1 MNYEV
6 VLSDRAARELTAAT
20 AWYVRR
26 SQSDE
31 IGRRWHEGF
40 VELIEGL
47 CTAPERHS
55 LAHESDQFPF
65 EVREVHYG
73 SGRRKTHRAVFHIT
87 DQRVDVLTIRHFS
100 QRDLTPEDL

>member
-1 MNYEV
+1 MKYEV
-6 VLSDRAARELTAAT
+6 VLSGRAERELNEAT

-47 CTAPERHS
+47 CVAPERHS
-55 LAHESDQFPF
+55 LAHESSEFPF
-65 EVREVHYG
+65 ELREVHYG
-73 SGRRKTHRAVFHIT
+73 SGRRKTHRAVFTIT
-87 DQRVDVLTIRHFS
+87 GRRVEVLTIRHFS
-100 QRDLTPEDL
+100 QRDLTPDDL